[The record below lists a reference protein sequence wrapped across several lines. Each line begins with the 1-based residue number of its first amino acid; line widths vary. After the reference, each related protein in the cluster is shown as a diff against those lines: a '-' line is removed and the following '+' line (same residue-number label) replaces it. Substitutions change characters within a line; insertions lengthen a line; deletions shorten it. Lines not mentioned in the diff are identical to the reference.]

1 MKNGRVWPD
10 DGACA
15 FPCDPSQPPSRSP
28 AIWDPDLAA
37 GTAILETSDEAQD
50 GLIPAGADI
59 VVDRELD
66 AGRHLVVDV
75 ARVRHRV
82 LLRRNPAST
91 TPAFSVPVLSGASLR
106 LKATQSY
113 AALLGLAASEKAR
126 APYLLTA
133 YRQRRLIQLLAL
145 LDAQTAGL
153 SLRQIAFAIVFPRN
167 QPLVGAVWK
176 GSGERRHAHRLLG
189 EAQRMCRHGY
199 RTLLGKG

>member
-1 MKNGRVWPD
+1 M
-10 DGACA
+10 
-15 FPCDPSQPPSRSP
+15 
-28 AIWDPDLAA
+28 
-37 GTAILETSDEAQD
+37 
-50 GLIPAGADI
+50 
-59 VVDRELD
+59 
-66 AGRHLVVDV
+66 
-75 ARVRHRV
+75 RHRV
-82 LLRRNPAST
+82 LLRRNPACT
-91 TPAFSVPVLSGASLR
+91 APAFSVPVLSGVSLR

-145 LDAQTAGL
+145 LDARTAGH

-167 QPLVGAVWK
+167 QPLVGAAWK

-199 RTLLGKG
+199 RALLEKG